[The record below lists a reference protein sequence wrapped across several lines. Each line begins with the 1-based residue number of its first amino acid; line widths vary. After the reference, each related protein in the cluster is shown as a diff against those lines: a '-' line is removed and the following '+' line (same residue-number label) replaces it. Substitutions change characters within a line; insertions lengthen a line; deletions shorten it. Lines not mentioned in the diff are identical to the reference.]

1 MIIKEKY
8 QRESAAKL
16 KMGSIQRKTINCLFK
31 GSQVKEFPSNTL
43 TLEKKLNRLPDSPG
57 VYLLKDEKRKVLYV
71 GKALSLRKRVR
82 SYFQKTSFPSRI
94 HSLVGQIKDLEWVIT
109 DSEAEAFLLESNLI
123 KHHRPR
129 YNIRLRDDKSY
140 PYIKLTAYEPF
151 PRVFL
156 TRGPKEDGS
165 LYFGPYTNVKAA
177 RKSLRLIHRFFPL
190 RRCKGK
196 FKLRSRPCLNYH
208 IKECSGPCVKK
219 INSREYGSLAR
230 GVSLFLQGH
239 YESLLSQLGKEME
252 EASRDE
258 KFERAAKLRDLIRA
272 IHRIGQTQ
280 KVASFPG
287 GDRDLIG
294 VAYNSEEACVVVF
307 QIREGK
313 VVGNKHFLLKIGQ
326 EDKGKDILTFFVKQ
340 YYGKVSFVPP
350 EVLLQYE
357 ITDQAAIKRWFSER
371 REGKIKLDVP
381 QRGKKVKLM
390 QLVVKNARLIL
401 QQEKGREKNEALLQL
416 KNYLE
421 LKEKPSLIEGFD
433 ISNIKGKEATGS
445 VVVFREG
452 KAEKSSYRRFKIKTV
467 KGINDFAMLSE
478 VVKRRYQRLLKESYP
493 LPHLILIDGGKG
505 QLSSCL
511 KTLKE
516 LGLGHVSL
524 IGLAKEFEEVYLP
537 SGPLPL
543 DIPHDSVALRLLQ
556 EIRDEAHRFACA
568 YHRKIRQRKTSH
580 SFLDDIPGVGEKTK
594 KALLTHFRSVS
605 LIKNKNLEELKQI
618 PGIGEKTARSILECL
633 KASELR

>member
-1 MIIKEKY
+1 MI
-8 QRESAAKL
+8 
-16 KMGSIQRKTINCLFK
+16 KMGNIQRKTSNCSFQ
-31 GSQVKEFPSNTL
+31 GSQGKESSLNVL

-57 VYLLKDEKRKVLYV
+57 IYLLKDKKGEVLYV
-71 GKALSLRKRVR
+71 GKALSLKKRVR
-82 SYFQKTSFPSRI
+82 SYFQRTSFSPRI

-123 KHHRPR
+123 KHHRPW
-129 YNIRLRDDKSY
+129 YNIQLRDDKSY
-140 PYIKLTAYEPF
+140 PYIKLTTYESF

-156 TRGPKEDGS
+156 TRSPKEDGS

-177 RKSLRLIHRFFPL
+177 KKSLGLIHRLFPL

-219 INSREYGSLAR
+219 ISAREYGFLAR

-239 YESLLSQLGKEME
+239 YESLLSQLEKEME
-252 EASRDE
+252 EAGRDE
-258 KFERAAKLRDLIRA
+258 RFERAAKLRDLIRA

-294 VAYNSEEACVVVF
+294 VAYDNEEACVVAF

-313 VVGNKHFLLKIGQ
+313 LVGKRHFLLKTGE
-326 EDKGKDILTFFVKQ
+326 EDEGEDILAFFVKQ
-340 YYGKVSFVPP
+340 YYAKVSFIPP
-350 EVLLQYE
+350 EILLQYE
-357 ITDQAAIKRWFSER
+357 ITDQAAINRWLSER
-371 REGKIKLDVP
+371 RRGKVKLDVP
-381 QRGKKVKLM
+381 QRGRKLKLM
-390 QLVVKNARLIL
+390 QLVIKNARLLL
-401 QQEKGREKNEALLQL
+401 QQKRGKEKDEALLQL
-416 KNYLE
+416 KNYLD

-433 ISNIKGKEATGS
+433 ISNIRGKEATGS

-452 KAEKSSYRRFKIKTV
+452 KAERSNYRRFKIKTI
-467 KGINDFAMLSE
+467 KGIDDFAMLSE
-478 VVKRRYQRLLKESYP
+478 VIKRRYQRSLKERHP

-505 QLSSCL
+505 QLSSSL

-516 LGLGHVSL
+516 LGLDHLSL
-524 IGLAKEFEEVYLP
+524 VGLAKEFEEVYLP
-537 SGPLPL
+537 FRSLPL
-543 DIPHDSVALRLLQ
+543 DIPHESVALRLLQ
-556 EIRDEAHRFACA
+556 EIRDEAHRFAHS
-568 YHRKIRQRKTSH
+568 YHRKVHQKKMSRS
-580 SFLDDIPGVGEKTK
+580 SLDDIPGVGEKTK
-594 KALLTHFRSVS
+594 KTLLTHFRSVS

-618 PGIGEKTARSILECL
+618 PGIGEKTARRILECL
-633 KASELR
+633 RTSEFH

>member
-1 MIIKEKY
+1 MIKEKY
-8 QRESAAKL
+8 QRKSAAEL
-16 KMGSIQRKTINCLFK
+16 KMGSIQRKITNCSLK
-31 GSQVKEFPSNTL
+31 ASQVKEFPSNTL

-82 SYFQKTSFPSRI
+82 SYFQRTSFSSRI

-165 LYFGPYTNVKAA
+165 LYFGPYTDVKAA

-219 INSREYGSLAR
+219 INSREYGGLAR

-340 YYGKVSFVPP
+340 YYGKVSFIPP

-390 QLVVKNARLIL
+390 QLVIKNARLIL

-416 KNYLE
+416 KNYLD

-516 LGLGHVSL
+516 LGLGYVSL

-537 SGPLPL
+537 SRSLPL

-556 EIRDEAHRFACA
+556 EIRDEAHRFAYS
-568 YHRKIRQRKTSH
+568 YHRKIRQRKMSH
-580 SFLDDIPGVGEKTK
+580 SSLDDIPGVGEKTK
-594 KALLTHFRSVS
+594 KTLLTHFRSVN
-605 LIKNKNLEELKQI
+605 LIKNKSLEELKQI
-618 PGIGEKTARSILECL
+618 PGIGEKTARSILEYL

>member
-1 MIIKEKY
+1 
-8 QRESAAKL
+8 
-16 KMGSIQRKTINCLFK
+16 MGNIQRKTTNCSFQ
-31 GSQVKEFPSNTL
+31 GSQGKESSLNVL

-57 VYLLKDEKRKVLYV
+57 VYLLKDEKGKVLYV
-71 GKALSLRKRVR
+71 GKALSLKKRVH
-82 SYFQKTSFPSRI
+82 SYFQKTSFSPRI

-129 YNIRLRDDKSY
+129 YNIQLRDDKSY
-140 PYIKLTAYEPF
+140 PYIKLTTYESF

-156 TRGPKEDGS
+156 TRSPKEDGS

-177 RKSLRLIHRFFPL
+177 KKSLRLIHRLFPL

-219 INSREYGSLAR
+219 ISSREYGSLAR

-239 YESLLSQLGKEME
+239 YESLLSQLEKEME
-252 EASRDE
+252 EASGDE

-294 VAYNSEEACVVVF
+294 VAYDNKEACIVVF

-313 VVGNKHFLLKIGQ
+313 VVGKKHFLLKTGE
-326 EDKGKDILTFFVKQ
+326 EDEGKDILAFFLKQ
-340 YYGKVSFVPP
+340 YYAKVSFIPR

-357 ITDQAAIKRWFSER
+357 ITDQAAINRWLSER
-371 REGKIKLDVP
+371 RRGKVKLNVP

-390 QLVVKNARLIL
+390 QLVAKNARLIL
-401 QQEKGREKNEALLQL
+401 QQEKSKEKDEALLQL
-416 KNYLE
+416 KNYLG
-421 LKEKPSLIEGFD
+421 LKKRPSLIEGFD

-452 KAEKSSYRRFKIKTV
+452 KAEKSGYRRFKIKTV
-467 KGINDFAMLSE
+467 KGIDDFAMLSE
-478 VVKRRYQRLLKESYP
+478 VVKRRYQRLLRESHP

-505 QLSSCL
+505 QLSSSL

-516 LGLGHVSL
+516 LGLGYVSL

-537 SGPLPL
+537 SRSLPL
-543 DIPHDSVALRLLQ
+543 DIPHDSDALRLLQ
-556 EIRDEAHRFACA
+556 EIRDEAHRFAHS
-568 YHRKIRQRKTSH
+568 YHRKIRQRKMSH
-580 SFLDDIPGVGEKTK
+580 SSLDDIPGVGGKTK
-594 KALLTHFRSVS
+594 KALLTHFSSVS
-605 LIKNKNLEELKQI
+605 LIKNKSLEELKQI
-618 PGIGEKTARSILECL
+618 PGIGEKTARRILECL
-633 KASELR
+633 RTPEFH

>member
-1 MIIKEKY
+1 MGDIK
-8 QRESAAKL
+8 
-16 KMGSIQRKTINCLFK
+16 RKNTNSSSK
-31 GSQVKEFPSNTL
+31 GSQVKEFSSNLL

-57 VYLLKDEKRKVLYV
+57 VYLLKDEKKEVLYV
-71 GKALSLRKRVR
+71 GKALSLKKRVR
-82 SYFQKTSFPSRI
+82 SYFQRTSFSPRI
-94 HSLVGQIKDLEWVIT
+94 HSLVSQIKDLEWLIT

-129 YNIRLRDDKSY
+129 YNIQLRDDKSY
-140 PYIKLTAYEPF
+140 PYIKLTTYESF

-156 TRGPKEDGS
+156 TRNPKEDGA

-177 RKSLRLIHRFFPL
+177 RKSLGLIQRLFPL

-219 INSREYGSLAR
+219 ISSREYASLTR

-239 YESLLSQLGKEME
+239 YESLLSQLEKEME
-252 EASRDE
+252 EASRNE

-313 VVGNKHFLLKIGQ
+313 VVGKKHFLLKIGQ
-326 EDKGKDILTFFVKQ
+326 EDEGKDILTFFIKQ
-340 YYGKVSFVPP
+340 YYAKVSFVPP

-357 ITDQAAIKRWFSER
+357 ITDQVAINRWLSER
-371 REGKIKLDVP
+371 RGGKIKLDVP

-390 QLVVKNARLIL
+390 RLVIKNARLIL

-416 KNYLE
+416 KNYLD
-421 LKEKPSLIEGFD
+421 LKEKPSIIEGFD
-433 ISNIKGKEATGS
+433 VSNIKGKEATGS

-452 KAEKSSYRRFKIKTV
+452 KAEPSSYRRFKIKTV

-478 VVKRRYQRLLKESYP
+478 VVKRRYQRLLKESHS
-493 LPHLILIDGGKG
+493 LPGLILIDGGKG

-511 KTLKE
+511 KMLKQ
-516 LGLGHVSL
+516 LGLGYISL
-524 IGLAKEFEEVYLP
+524 VGLAKEFEEVYLP
-537 SGPLPL
+537 SRSLPL
-543 DIPHDSVALRLLQ
+543 DIPHDSAALRLLQ
-556 EIRDEAHRFACA
+556 EIRDEAHRFAYS
-568 YHRKIRQRKTSH
+568 YHRKVRQRKMSH
-580 SFLDDIPGVGEKTK
+580 SSLDYVPGVGEKTK
-594 KALLTHFRSVS
+594 KTLLTHFSSVS
-605 LIKNKNLEELKQI
+605 LIKNKSLEELRQI
-618 PGIGEKTARSILECL
+618 PGIGEKTARRILECL
-633 KASELR
+633 RASESH

>member
-1 MIIKEKY
+1 
-8 QRESAAKL
+8 
-16 KMGSIQRKTINCLFK
+16 MGNIQRKTANCSFK
-31 GSQVKEFPSNTL
+31 GSQVKESSLNAL
-43 TLEKKLNRLPDSPG
+43 TLEKKLDRLPDSPG
-57 VYLLKDEKRKVLYV
+57 VYLLKDEKGKVLYV
-71 GKALSLRKRVR
+71 GKALSLKKRVR
-82 SYFQKTSFPSRI
+82 SYFQKTSFSPRI

-123 KHHRPR
+123 KRHRPR
-129 YNIRLRDDKSY
+129 YNIQLRDDKSY
-140 PYIKLTAYEPF
+140 PYIKLTTYEPF

-156 TRGPKEDGS
+156 TRSPQEDGS

-177 RKSLRLIHRFFPL
+177 KKSLRLIHRLFPL

-219 INSREYGSLAR
+219 ISSREYGFLAR

-239 YESLLSQLGKEME
+239 YESLLSQLEKEME
-252 EASRDE
+252 EASREE

-294 VAYNSEEACVVVF
+294 VAYDSEEACIVVF

-313 VVGNKHFLLKIGQ
+313 VVGKKHFLLQTGE
-326 EDKGKDILTFFVKQ
+326 EDEGKDILAFFVKQ
-340 YYGKVSFVPP
+340 YYAKVSFIPR

-357 ITDQAAIKRWFSER
+357 ITDQAAINRWLSER
-371 REGKIKLDVP
+371 RGGKIKLDVP
-381 QRGKKVKLM
+381 QKGKKVKLM
-390 QLVVKNARLIL
+390 QLVTKNARLIL
-401 QQEKGREKNEALLQL
+401 QQEKSKEKDETLLKL
-416 KNYLE
+416 KKYLD
-421 LKEKPSLIEGFD
+421 LKERPSLIEGFD

-452 KAEKSSYRRFKIKTV
+452 KAEKSGYRRFKIKTV
-467 KGINDFAMLSE
+467 KRIDDFAMLSE
-478 VVKRRYQRLLKESYP
+478 VVKRRYQRLLRESHP

-516 LGLGHVSL
+516 LGLGHLSL

-537 SGPLPL
+537 SRSLPL
-543 DIPHDSVALRLLQ
+543 DIPHDSDALRLLQ
-556 EIRDEAHRFACA
+556 EIRDEAHRFAHS
-568 YHRKIRQRKTSH
+568 YHRKVRQRKMSH
-580 SFLDDIPGVGEKTK
+580 SSLDDIPGVGEKTK
-594 KALLTHFRSVS
+594 KALLTHFSSVR
-605 LIKNKNLEELKQI
+605 LIKNKSLQELQQI
-618 PGIGEKTARSILECL
+618 PGIGEKTARRVLECL
-633 KASELR
+633 KASGLQ

>member
-1 MIIKEKY
+1 
-8 QRESAAKL
+8 
-16 KMGSIQRKTINCLFK
+16 MGSIQRKTINCLFK
-31 GSQVKEFPSNTL
+31 GSQVKESPSSAL

-82 SYFQKTSFPSRI
+82 SYFQRTSFSSRI

-165 LYFGPYTNVKAA
+165 LYFGPYTDVKAA

-219 INSREYGSLAR
+219 INSREYSGLAR

-272 IHRIGQTQ
+272 IYRIGQTQ

-294 VAYNSEEACVVVF
+294 VAYNNEEACVVVF

-340 YYGKVSFVPP
+340 YYGKVSFIPP
-350 EVLLQYE
+350 EVLLQCE

-371 REGKIKLDVP
+371 REGKIKLGVP

-390 QLVVKNARLIL
+390 QLVIKNARLIL

-416 KNYLE
+416 KNYLD

-433 ISNIKGKEATGS
+433 VSNIKGKEATGS

-478 VVKRRYQRLLKESYP
+478 VVKRRYQRLLKESHP

-511 KTLKE
+511 KTLKQ
-516 LGLGHVSL
+516 LGLGYVSL

-537 SGPLPL
+537 FRSLPL
-543 DIPHDSVALRLLQ
+543 NIPHDSVALRLLQ
-556 EIRDEAHRFACA
+556 EIRDESHRFAYA
-568 YHRKIRQRKTSH
+568 YHRKVRQRKMSY
-580 SFLDDIPGVGEKTK
+580 SSLDDIPRVGEKTK

-605 LIKNKNLEELKQI
+605 LIKNRSLEELRQI